1 MGGYGVSMWVRMERG
16 AWKTYAEG
24 RSIMWNLNCRGEV
37 EEVRHNGD
45 LGKVL
50 DGDGDGWRRQSW
62 RDLVTAW
69 V

>member
-1 MGGYGVSMWVRMERG
+1 
-16 AWKTYAEG
+16 
-24 RSIMWNLNCRGEV
+24 MWNLNCREEV

-50 DGDGDGWRRQSW
+50 DGDEDGWRRKSW
-62 RDLVTAW
+62 RDLETAW

>member
-1 MGGYGVSMWVRMERG
+1 MSMWVRMERG